1 MFFVVDL
8 KSYSNYPC
16 KLQSAQKV
24 ENNLW
29 LEIFYSFVFGH
40 SNYSFRMASSKN
52 KEKWSHQKAYG
63 ATANFDFIETVA
75 EDYHAPK

>member
-8 KSYSNYPC
+8 KSYSNYKARR
-16 KLQSAQKV
+16 KLGKHF
-24 ENNLW
+24 LM
-29 LEIFYSFVFGH
+29 IYFYSFVFGQ

>member
-1 MFFVVDL
+1 MFFAVDL
-8 KSYSNYPC
+8 KSYSNY
-16 KLQSAQKV
+16 KAL
-24 ENNLW
+24 ENTFW
-29 LEIFYSFVFGH
+29 LYIYSFVFGQ